1 MTKEEALS
9 LEKIITKIDRAGEA
23 DYRKKEE
30 YNRFCMNTREDW
42 NEEQYQT
49 LRREKT
55 LTEAAYIASL
65 VELKAEVKSLLP
77 Q

>member
-9 LEKIITKIDRAGEA
+9 LEKILTKIDRAGEA
-23 DYRKKEE
+23 
-30 YNRFCMNTREDW
+30 DW

-55 LTEAAYIASL
+55 LTEAAYLASL
-65 VELKAEVKSLLP
+65 VELKAEVKNMLA

>member
-9 LEKIITKIDRAGEA
+9 LEKILTKIDRAGEA

-49 LRREKT
+49 LRREKN
-55 LTEAAYIASL
+55 LTEAAYLASL
-65 VELKAEVKSLLP
+65 VELKAEVKNMLA

>member
-55 LTEAAYIASL
+55 LTEVAYIASL
-65 VELKAEVKSLLP
+65 VELKAEVKSMLP